1 MPPDLELIRSVK
13 GFLDEEEGWQLYRLA
28 LEAAARGPCLEI
40 GSYCGK
46 SALWI
51 GTACRERGQTL
62 FSVDHHRGSEE
73 QQPGEEYFDPALFD
87 PRAGRVDT
95 WPWFRQSLELAGLEE
110 TVVPVLCRSSLAARA
125 WKTPVSLIFIDG
137 GHAFDTVLADYRG
150 WSPHL
155 LPGGMLLFHDVFE
168 DPSQGGQA
176 PYEVCRHAL
185 ASGRFAPHSTVA
197 SLRALRRL
205 SAD

>member
-1 MPPDLELIRSVK
+1 MPPDLELIRATK
-13 GFLDEEEGWQLYRLA
+13 GFLDEEEGWRLHRLT
-28 LEAAARGPCLEI
+28 LESAATGPCLEI

-51 GTACRERGQTL
+51 GSACREKRQIL

-87 PRAGRVDT
+87 PVAGRVDT
-95 WPWFRQSLELAGLEE
+95 FRHFLNTLARAGLENA
-110 TVVPVLCRSSLAARA
+110 VVPIVCRSDVAARA
-125 WKTPVSLIFIDG
+125 WKTPVSLLFIDG
-137 GHAFDTVLADYRG
+137 GHAFDTVLGDYRA

-155 LPGGMLLFHDVFE
+155 IPGGLLAFHDVFP

-176 PYEVCRHAL
+176 PYQVYRHAL
-185 ASGRFAPHSTVA
+185 ESGDFTEHSA
-197 SLRALRRL
+197 IKSLSVLQRNR
-205 SAD
+205 

>member
-1 MPPDLELIRSVK
+1 MPPDLDLIRATK
-13 GFLDEEEGWQLYRLA
+13 GFLDEEEGWHLHRLA
-28 LEAAARGPCLEI
+28 LAAAEAGPCLEI

-51 GTACRERGQTL
+51 GPACRERGQVL

-87 PRAGRVDT
+87 PVAGRVDT
-95 WPWFRQSLELAGLEE
+95 FRHFRATLERAGLESA
-110 TVVPVLCRSSLAARA
+110 VVPIVCRSDIAAGAWATPLSL
-125 WKTPVSLIFIDG
+125 LFIDG
-137 GHAFDTVLADYRG
+137 GHAFNTVLGDYRA

-155 LPGGMLLFHDVFE
+155 IPGGLLAFHDVFP

-176 PYEVCRHAL
+176 PYQVYR
-185 ASGRFAPHSTVA
+185 
-197 SLRALRRL
+197 RALE
-205 SAD
+205 SGGFADHSVVKSLAVLLRKR